1 MEIKLTEEEK
11 QDIAQKMLEEKEKKE
26 KTFSQI
32 DKDIQ
37 QSETN
42 LVNFAGDNV

>member
-11 QDIAQKMLEEKEKKE
+11 QDIAKKMLEEKEKKE
-26 KTFSQI
+26 KEFSQI
-32 DKDIQ
+32 DEDIQ
-37 QSETN
+37 KSETN